1 VSPAVYDNAIAAV
14 IFWSIVFGWELFE
27 LRQYR
32 LESRAESDVDRDRGS
47 GRRIVIATWIFVPG
61 AFALAHV
68 DVGRIPGNR
77 WLVYGA
83 GVGLLCVGI
92 AFRQWAIHV
101 LGRHFRRRVTIQPG
115 HEVVRR
121 GPYRVLRH
129 PAYTGGLLA
138 LVGMGAA
145 FGSWPALAL
154 CVLPV
159 AATLVQRIRV
169 EEAALEAALGEPYRE
184 YERETFRLIPGIW

>member
-1 VSPAVYDNAIAAV
+1 VSPPVYDNAIAAGA
-14 IFWSIVFGWELFE
+14 FWSIVVGWELFE

-32 LESRAESDVDRDRGS
+32 LESRSSSDVDRDRGS
-47 GRRIVIATWIFVPG
+47 GRRIVITTWIAVPA

-68 DVGRIPGNR
+68 DVARIPGSR
-77 WLVYGA
+77 WVAYGI
-83 GVGLLCVGI
+83 GLGLLVAGI
-92 AFRQWAIHV
+92 AFRQWAIQV

-138 LVGMGAA
+138 LVGSGVA

-154 CVLPV
+154 CVLPI
-159 AATLVQRIRV
+159 AAAVVQRIRV
-169 EEAALEAALGEPYRE
+169 EEAALEGALGDAYRE
-184 YERETFRLIPGIW
+184 YERTTSRLIPGIW